1 MRDRKRVLFVATNF
15 AIVVWEVVS
24 IALRI
29 AHKEDGMLLY
39 FTVLSNLFAM
49 VVCALC
55 GVMALRGKYLVTLY
69 SWSTYMLC
77 FALLV
82 PLLGAS
88 TQVGGYRAMFLEGEN
103 FLNHLACP
111 VAMLFAYLFCLPKTV
126 NLDASA
132 LTIATLLCYGTTMY
146 LLNAFKVVR
155 GPYFFFEVHSFPL
168 GTILLMLVTLV
179 ALATL
184 LSLTLYAIKMR
195 EKPTMPAN

>member
-1 MRDRKRVLFVATNF
+1 MRDAKRVLFVATNF
-15 AIVVWEVVS
+15 AIVAWEITS
-24 IALRI
+24 IVLRI
-29 AHKEDGMLLY
+29 AHDEQGMLLY

-49 VVCALC
+49 VVCAIC
-55 GVMALRGKYLVTLY
+55 AVVAMRGKYLVTLY

-82 PLLGAS
+82 PLIGAS
-88 TQVGGYRAMFLEGEN
+88 TQIGGYRRMFLMGEN

-111 VAMLFAYLFCLPKTV
+111 VAMLLAYLFCLPRTV
-126 NLDASA
+126 NLDSSA
-132 LTIATLLCYGTTMY
+132 LTIATILCYGTTMY
-146 LLNAFKVVR
+146 LLNALRVVR

-168 GTILLMLVTLV
+168 PTILLMLVTLV

-195 EKPTMPAN
+195 ETRATPAN

>member
-1 MRDRKRVLFVATNF
+1 MKDTKRLLFVATNF
-15 AIVVWEVVS
+15 AIVAWEVTS
-24 IALRI
+24 IVLRI
-29 AHKEDGMLLY
+29 VHKEDGMLLY

-49 VVCALC
+49 VVCAIC
-55 GVMALRGKYLVTLY
+55 AVVALQGKYLVTLY

-88 TQVGGYRAMFLEGEN
+88 TQVGGYRAMFLVGEN

-111 VAMLFAYLFCLPKTV
+111 VTMLLIYLFCLPKSV
-126 NLDASA
+126 NMDACS

-146 LLNAFKVVR
+146 LLNAFRVVR

-195 EKPTMPAN
+195 ERRTTPAN